1 MKRVLLIWLLAA
13 ILFAGTIAQN
23 NLPPAYEIKTDTAAN
38 ITLDD
43 AYWQML
49 EDSAGTL
56 TIDQVSQ
63 PPLAEKFHSNNTNR
77 KGIDHSI
84 QAYWVRYRF
93 RNDITHEAKITI
105 PKYITY
111 AVLYTRNAQGEWIHK
126 TTGAGVPWSKRNDLK
141 RITAV
146 SYVIPSGEELLV
158 YERNNFDYDFDVPA
172 LPAINF
178 GFTERVIQE
187 QYLDNNPHIL
197 PSILFGF
204 LMLAALFNIYFF
216 LIIRERVYLFF
227 SFMLLSRAI
236 ASFLQDTEFFL
247 PEHPVM
253 KWYLFWIFI
262 FPMLTSKFV

>member
-23 NLPPAYEIKTDTAAN
+23 NVPPAYEIKTDTAAN

-49 EDSAGTL
+49 EDSAGEF

-84 QAYWVRYRF
+84 RAYWVRYRF

-105 PKYITY
+105 PKNITY
-111 AVLYTRNAQGEWIHK
+111 ADLYTRNAQGKWNHK
-126 TTGAGVPWSKRNDLK
+126 RTGTGVPWSKRNDLK
-141 RITAV
+141 HIKAL
-146 SYVIPSGEELLV
+146 SYFIPPGGELLI
-158 YERNNFDYDFDVPA
+158 YERNNFENNFDMPG

-178 GFTERVIQE
+178 GFTERIMQE
-187 QYLDNNPHIL
+187 QYLHNNSYIL

-216 LIIRERVYLFF
+216 LIVRERVYLLF
-227 SFMLLSRAI
+227 SLTLFSRAM
-236 ASFLQDTEFFL
+236 ASFLYDTDFFSGNI
-247 PEHPVM
+247 HQRNGI
-253 KWYLFWIFI
+253 YF
-262 FPMLTSKFV
+262 